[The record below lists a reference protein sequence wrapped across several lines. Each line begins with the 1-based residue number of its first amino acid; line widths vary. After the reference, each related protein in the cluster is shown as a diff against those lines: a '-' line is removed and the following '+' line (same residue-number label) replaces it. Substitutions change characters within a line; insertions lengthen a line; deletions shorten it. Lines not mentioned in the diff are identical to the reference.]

1 MRILVV
7 GVNNFGQMHLSAI
20 KNMDISIVE
29 RKPEVVEK
37 SLEKFKINKVYSSYD
52 EALNDKF
59 DIVDLIVPHHL
70 HREMAMK
77 AMEMGSNVLLEK
89 PIATSIEDA
98 EDLITASRKFN
109 VKFMVTD
116 QYYFD
121 PSVREAVKIIKNGEI
136 GKPIS
141 IVVRDQ
147 RYYTHKGWRTS
158 SSDMGGGSLIDGGI
172 HFIDTLLNFGGD
184 YDSIDGISRH
194 GGSALQGEDTTNAI
208 FKFKNGSTGLF
219 FYTWAYREP
228 PVVPAFE
235 VIGDRGS
242 FYEDPASRTDWG
254 VETHN
259 RTVYGDLVLNG
270 KNLNIKKYDVYEKEI
285 GDFAKS
291 VENDTP
297 VPFPPETAL
306 RDLKAVLKIYN
317 MS

>member
-29 RKPEVVEK
+29 RKPEVIEK
-37 SLEKFKINKVYSSYD
+37 SREKFKISSVYSSYD

-59 DIVDLIVPHHL
+59 DIVDLIVPHYL

-89 PIATSIEDA
+89 PIATSIQDA

-136 GKPIS
+136 GNPVS

-147 RYYTHKGWRTS
+147 RYYTHKGWRTNS
-158 SSDMGGGSLIDGGI
+158 RDMGGGSLIDGGI

-194 GGSALQGEDTTNAI
+194 GGSALQGEDTTTAI
-208 FKFKNGSTGLF
+208 FKFKNGSTGLL
-219 FYTWAYREP
+219 FYTWAYRDP

-235 VIGDRGS
+235 VIGDKGS
-242 FYEDPASRTDWG
+242 LYEDPGSRTDWG
-254 VETHN
+254 VDTPY
-259 RTVYGDLVLNG
+259 RTVYGDLILNG
-270 KNLNIKKYDVYEKEI
+270 KRLNIKKYDVYEREI
-285 GDFAKS
+285 GEFARS

-297 VPFPPETAL
+297 VPFSPETAL
-306 RDLKAVLKIYN
+306 RDLRAVLKIYE

>member
-7 GVNNFGQMHLSAI
+7 GVNNFGQIHLSAI

-29 RKPEVVEK
+29 RKSEIIEK
-37 SLEKFKINKVYSSYD
+37 SREKFKISSVYSSYD
-52 EALNDKF
+52 EALNDRF
-59 DIVDLIVPHHL
+59 DIVDLIVPHYL

-89 PIATSIEDA
+89 PIATSIKDA

-121 PSVREAVKIIKNGEI
+121 PSVREAVRIIKNGEI
-136 GKPIS
+136 GKPVS

-147 RYYTHKGWRTS
+147 RYYTNKGWRANS
-158 SSDMGGGSLIDGGI
+158 KDMGGGSLIDGGI

-194 GGSALQGEDTTNAI
+194 GGSALQGEDTTTAM
-208 FKFKNGSTGLF
+208 FRFKNGSTGLF
-219 FYTWAYREP
+219 FYTWAYRNP
-228 PVVPAFE
+228 PVLPAFE
-235 VIGDRGS
+235 VIGDNGS
-242 FYEDPASRTDWG
+242 LYEDPASRTEWG
-254 VETHN
+254 IDTAN
-259 RTVYGDLVLNG
+259 RTVYGDLILNG
-270 KNLNIKKYDVYEKEI
+270 KKLNIKKYDVYEKEM
-285 GDFAKS
+285 GEFVKS
-291 VENDTP
+291 VENDTQ
-297 VPFPPETAL
+297 VPFPPEIAL
-306 RDLKAVLKIYN
+306 RDLKAVLEIYG